1 MILNAIVLSLTAL
14 PQGPRQESPQFHAP
28 QRLKAGSEYVK
39 VDAPGYASPSLHDL
53 DGDGKKD
60 LVVGQFTKGKMKVF
74 RGLDG
79 GKWAEGEWLKA
90 EGDIAEV
97 PGVW

>member
-60 LVVGQFTKGKMKVF
+60 LVVGGRRCGASADPRENSTPCPTTGTCRLWVSCNS
-74 RGLDG
+74 R
-79 GKWAEGEWLKA
+79 W
-90 EGDIAEV
+90 
-97 PGVW
+97 